1 MPKTIIIASGKG
13 GVGKSTVAL
22 NLAVLLARRFKTGLI
37 DADIYGPSLSF
48 MLGTKTKITM
58 TERETL
64 VPVEKFGLKYVS
76 VGAMAE
82 PGAPILWR
90 GPMLSKILRTFLTN
104 TEWGELDYLVIDT
117 PPGTGDVHI
126 TLCSDFNVD
135 GAVLVT
141 TAQRVS
147 IQDVSR
153 ACEMFRKLKI
163 LVLGV
168 IENMSCSNLY
178 KDEQYIIGNAE
189 NTREFSK
196 AFSIPVL
203 GRVPFLRQI
212 SYSCDNSIP
221 AVLDAE
227 ITTIYKPILDE
238 LLLRLNE
245 KV

>member
-1 MPKTIIIASGKG
+1 MPKIIIIASGKG
-13 GVGKSTVAL
+13 GVGKSTIAL
-22 NLAVLLARRFKTGLI
+22 NLSVLLARNFRTGLI

-48 MLGTKTKITM
+48 MLGTEAKITM

-76 VGAMAE
+76 VGAMVE
-82 PGAPILWR
+82 SSAPILWR

-126 TLCSDFNVD
+126 TLCGDFDID

-141 TAQRVS
+141 TAQKVS

-153 ACEMFRKLKI
+153 ACEMFKKLQI
-163 LVLGV
+163 FVLGV
-168 IENMSCSNLY
+168 IENMSCSHLE
-178 KDEQYIIGNAE
+178 KDEQYIIGDAE
-189 NTREFSK
+189 NTKEFSR
-196 AFSIPVL
+196 AFSVPVL

-212 SYSCDNSIP
+212 SYSCDSSIP

-227 ITTIYKPILDE
+227 ITMIYKPILDA
-238 LLLRLNE
+238 LLFRLNE
-245 KV
+245 RV